1 MIRTYRNELILFLQQ
16 YPSNLTVYYN
26 VYGEMDYLYGTF
38 IVRDNK
44 LYLKQTLRPEEHEK
58 PLTVGNLLE
67 LLESA
72 HTENIEVSTYQDSY
86 RGGYNFDCNFIMDNI
101 YFR

>member
-1 MIRTYRNELILFLQQ
+1 MIHTYRNDLILFLQQ
-16 YPSNLTVYYN
+16 YPPNLTVYYN
-26 VYGEMDYLYGTF
+26 VYGEMEYLYGTF
-38 IVRDNK
+38 ITRDNK
-44 LYLKQTLRPEEHEK
+44 LYIKQTLRPEENEK
-58 PLTVGNLLE
+58 PLTVGTFLE

-72 HTENIEVSTYQDSY
+72 HTDEVSTYQDSY